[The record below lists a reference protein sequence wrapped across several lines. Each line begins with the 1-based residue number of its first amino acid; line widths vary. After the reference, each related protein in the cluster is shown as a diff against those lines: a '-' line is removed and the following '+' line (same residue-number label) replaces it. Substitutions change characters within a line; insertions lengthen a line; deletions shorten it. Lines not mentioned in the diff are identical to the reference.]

1 MRWKKNKFKGKSM
14 YNNNYSYFYM
24 VIFESVTDW
33 ARTQQNNNSPKF
45 RYCGDSKLRVLPEI
59 NFSNKIVT

>member
-1 MRWKKNKFKGKSM
+1 M
-14 YNNNYSYFYM
+14 YNNNYSHFYM